1 MMDEHR
7 KMRLLW
13 IAEMDSSFT
22 VVKFLDE
29 HQSLRWLNLHG
40 NGSSDLHEMIY
51 GSGKPREFA
60 HVCVWFA
67 RIMTKLDVV
76 YKECRVWPKEK

>member
-1 MMDEHR
+1 MMDEHP

-13 IAEMDSSFT
+13 IAEMDSSFS

-29 HQSLRWLNLHG
+29 HPSLRWLNLHG
-40 NGSSDLHEMIY
+40 NGTSDLHK
-51 GSGKPREFA
+51 SGKPDFGSREF
-60 HVCVWFA
+60 V

-76 YKECRVWPKEK
+76 YEECRVWPKDK